1 VSSESE
7 ALTEIPH
14 LMSGLSS
21 PMSEVAD
28 TEEWEREIA
37 ERAWDEGFDIG
48 FDAVLVASSLTY
60 PGQDLRVNPYR
71 QAPHE

>member
-1 VSSESE
+1 MNIIEK
-7 ALTEIPH
+7 H
-14 LMSGLSS
+14 GYH
-21 PMSEVAD
+21 EVAD

-48 FDAVLVASSLTY
+48 FDATLVASSLTY